1 MKTNTSLTLLLVA
14 FLIGCA
20 DKKID
25 TKSEGEK
32 VMQLSRDWSKLVAT
46 DSVEKILSYWADD
59 AIFMSPGQESLVGKE
74 AIRQMVEGS
83 MKVPGFKIS
92 WEPISVSVS
101 ESGDM
106 AYLIEK
112 SQITVSDSLGNPKTE
127 YNKAITIWRKVN
139 GDWKNVV
146 EMWNSNPTNK

>member
-1 MKTNTSLTLLLVA
+1 
-14 FLIGCA
+14 
-20 DKKID
+20 
-25 TKSEGEK
+25 
-32 VMQLSRDWSKLVAT
+32 MQLSRDWSKLAAT
-46 DSVEKILSYWADD
+46 DSVERILSYWADD
-59 AIFMSPGQESLVGKE
+59 AIFMSPGQPSLVGKQ

-83 MKVPGFKIS
+83 MKVPGFQIS

-112 SQITVSDSLGNPKTE
+112 SQITVNDSLGNPKTE
-127 YNKAITIWRKVN
+127 YNKAITIWKKVD

-146 EMWNSNPTNK
+146 EMWNSNATNK

>member
-1 MKTNTSLTLLLVA
+1 MKTNLLTILLFI
-14 FLIGCA
+14 FLIGC
-20 DKKID
+20 KNQKVD

-32 VMQLSRDWSKLVAT
+32 IMQLSRDWSKLAAT
-46 DSVEKILSYWADD
+46 DSIERMLSYWADD
-59 AIFMSPGQESLVGKE
+59 AILMGQGQPSLNGKQ

-112 SQITVSDSLGNPKTE
+112 NQITVNDSLGNPKTE
-127 YNKAITIWRKVN
+127 YGRVVTIWKKTN
-139 GDWKNVV
+139 GNWKNVV
-146 EMWNSNPTNK
+146 EMLNSSPAAK